1 MDGGFQQLASGHG
14 NLPSQSGREVPLHRT
29 HSRGSYKHLHSSR
42 DDWLD
47 AAQQITE
54 PPRGTSE
61 TVSWFSVNQTQG
73 SLSSTSPAKGGFML
87 ATNLSN
93 IQQQFPPSSNHT
105 PSLVPHTPSTIPPTT
120 SSTGQSHKGFPTAPS
135 LLWGEL
141 ERREKEGEG
150 EGEKE
155 ESLRPLWQEGWR
167 AEALVCSL
175 PQLHQHLPPPKS
187 RDERNR

>member
-1 MDGGFQQLASGHG
+1 MDAGFQQLASGHG
-14 NLPSQSGREVPLHRT
+14 KLPPQPGREIPLHRT
-29 HSRGSYKHLHSSR
+29 HSRGSYKQLHSSR

-47 AAQQITE
+47 AAQQMTE
-54 PPRGTSE
+54 PSRGTSE
-61 TVSWFSVNQTQG
+61 PVSWFSVNQTQG

-93 IQQQFPPSSNHT
+93 IQQQFPPNHT
-105 PSLVPHTPSTIPPTT
+105 PSLIPHTPSNMPPTI
-120 SSTGQSHKGFPTAPS
+120 SSVGQDHRGVPPAPS

-141 ERREKEGEG
+141 KRKEEEG

-175 PQLHQHLPPPKS
+175 PQLYQHLPPPKS